1 MIGVT
6 GERDA
11 AKPTAR
17 GRPGDAQGV
26 LSPHGLLAGLL
37 DWLAAAAA
45 RRPEPRLLFGELCE
59 RLCGLGLPLW
69 RSAVQLEG
77 LHPLYYGYCLHWTRG
92 QEAFELM
99 RSHEFAASD
108 EFRLSPYMAS
118 LRAGG
123 SYRDRL
129 ETDPT
134 PELPLLARL
143 KAEGYTDFL
152 AEIIRTPDPMPPG
165 ITWAT
170 RRPGGFA
177 AAEVEALRALAP
189 HFGPAFGWGAER
201 QKTDAVLRTY
211 LGTGPAREVTSGHV
225 RRGDLRRIEAVVLL
239 TDLRGFSDKL
249 VAWPEGEVIE
259 ALGGYFEAV
268 AEAVAAH
275 GGDVLKLMGDGVLAV
290 FPLQGSATREQLCAG
305 ALAAVSR
312 AREAV
317 AALNERRALAGR
329 PPLEFVAVLHLGPL
343 AYGNV
348 GARERLDFTVLG
360 PAVNVASRLEAL
372 AKGLGERTLLTAEV
386 AAHAPGP
393 TRGLGSFALRGL
405 PGEWAVHAV
414 D

>member
-1 MIGVT
+1 VVGVDPVEWSTT
-6 GERDA
+6 GRTKD
-11 AKPTAR
+11 
-17 GRPGDAQGV
+17 V
-26 LSPHGLLAGLL
+26 LSPRAPLAGLL
-37 DWLAAAAA
+37 DWLVVTAAT
-45 RRPEPRLLFGELCE
+45 RPEPRHLFGELCE

-92 QEAFELM
+92 QPAFELL
-99 RSHEFAASD
+99 RSHAFAASE

-123 SYRDRL
+123 SYRSRL
-129 ETDPT
+129 EADPA

-152 AEIIRTPDPMPPG
+152 AEIIRTPDPMLPG
-165 ITWAT
+165 VTWAT
-170 RRPGGFA
+170 KRPAGFT

-189 HFGPAFGWGAER
+189 HLGPALGWGAER
-201 QKTDAVLRTY
+201 QKIDAVLRTY
-211 LGTGPAREVTSGHV
+211 LGAGPAREVAAGHV

-249 VAWPEGEVIE
+249 IAWPEGELIE

-268 AEAVAAH
+268 ADAVAAH
-275 GGDVLKLMGDGVLAV
+275 GGDVLKLIGDGVLAV
-290 FPLQGSATREQLCAG
+290 FPLQGGATREEVCVG
-305 ALAAVSR
+305 ALVAAGQ
-312 AREAV
+312 ARDAV
-317 AALNERRALAGR
+317 ADLNGRRTRLGQ
-329 PPLEFVAVLHLGPL
+329 PPLDFVAVLHLGPL

-360 PAVNVASRLEAL
+360 PAVNVTSRLEAL
-372 AKGLGERTLLTAEV
+372 AKRIGEKTLLTAEV
-386 AAHAPGP
+386 AAHAPRP
-393 TRGLGSFALRGL
+393 TRRLGSFALRGL
-405 PGEWAVHAV
+405 PGEWVVHAV